1 MFFKTLAKA
10 KMVSAADALI
20 GRSETLAISGQHT
33 VLGSSMQPPYPAG
46 SEQLIIGMGCFWG
59 AERKFW
65 SLPGVI
71 TTAVGYSAGFTQNP
85 NYKEVCSGQT
95 GHNEAVL
102 IVFDPSILGLKAL
115 LKTFWE
121 SHNPTQGMQQGH
133 DSGTQY
139 RSGLYYF
146 NEQQKQVCEETKA
159 IFDTALKNKL
169 GDSATAITTEI
180 KPATEFYFAEDY
192 HQQYL
197 DKNPNGYCGLGG
209 LGISCSI

>member
-1 MFFKTLAKA
+1 MFFKNPTKA
-10 KMVSAADALI
+10 KMVSAVEVLP
-20 GRSETLAISGQHT
+20 GRSEPLEISGQHT
-33 VLGSSMQPPYPAG
+33 VLGSSLQPPYPAA

-71 TTAVGYSAGFTQNP
+71 TTAVGYSAGFTPNP

-102 IVFDPSILGLKAL
+102 IVFDPSILSLRQL

-133 DSGTQY
+133 DQGTQY

-146 NEQQKQVCEETKA
+146 NEEQKQVCEETKA
-159 IFDTALKNKL
+159 IFATALKQELADNA
-169 GDSATAITTEI
+169 SAITTEI
-180 KPATEFYFAEDY
+180 QPATEFYFAEEY

-209 LGISCSI
+209 MGISCSL